1 MQELAHLNTYL
12 FKYKYKFLLVILF
25 GAGTHIFSIAP
36 AKILKH
42 TFDSIKH
49 TYDTYGLSLW
59 EKSTDLM
66 SHGQLFK
73 DIRFYI
79 ALILI
84 MALLKFVCAFLMKQI
99 LISTANLIEYELKNE
114 IYTHYQNLSPSF
126 YVKHNTGQLLSLI
139 IEDVNTVKLYLG
151 PSLLFIL
158 NTLILLLILIPYM
171 ISVNLRLTLY
181 AILPIPIL
189 FFILYSVKD
198 FTHKYSKQV
207 QEKLS
212 NLTIQVQEALTN
224 IRIIQAFTREKS
236 FIQRFTQTTQQYKK
250 AAIQLNIAHAL
261 SVPLALSINSLG
273 IISTIWIGGQEFI
286 KGTITF
292 GNIAEFVMYM
302 HLITWPIISISLAAH
317 YIQKANASQKRIN
330 QFLAEKSTIKVGKN
344 LTLPIKGNISFKSI
358 TFIYPQLKFSSLE
371 NVSFSIQAG
380 KSVLVLGTTG
390 SGKSTLAHLITRLYE
405 PSQGTITIDDIPIE
419 DYDINWLRNHIGYV
433 PQDGWL
439 LPDTIR
445 NNITFGKKDATEAEL
460 VQAIAQ
466 AGLTDTLQQLPKKLD
481 TIVGEGSVTLSGGQ
495 RQRIALARAIIRN
508 PILLIL
514 DNSLSAVDNHTEK
527 NIWENLRTIIPGC
540 TTFVIS
546 HKIVNIGLF
555 DHVIVL
561 QEGRIIEQGSPTNLL
576 AAKKF
581 YHKIYAQQQL

>member
-1 MQELAHLNTYL
+1 VQELAHLNTYL
-12 FKYKYKFLLVILF
+12 FKYKYKFLLVIF
-25 GAGTHIFSIAP
+25 FIGGAHIFSIAP

-42 TFDSIKH
+42 TFDGIKH
-49 TYDTYGLSLW
+49 TYDTYGPSLW

-66 SHGQLFK
+66 IHGQLFK

-84 MALLKFVCAFLMKQI
+84 MALLKFVCAFLMKQL

-126 YVKHNTGQLLSLI
+126 YAKHNTGQLLSLI

-171 ISVNLRLTLY
+171 IKVNLRLTLY

-189 FFILYSVKD
+189 FFILYYVKD
-198 FTHKYSKQV
+198 FTQKYSKQV

-236 FIQRFTQTTQQYKK
+236 FIQYFTQITQQYKN

-273 IISTIWIGGQEFI
+273 TILTVWIGGQEFI

-330 QFLAEKSTIKVGKN
+330 QFLAEKSNIKVGKN
-344 LTLPIKGNISFKSI
+344 LTLPIQGNISFKSI
-358 TFIYPQLKFSSLE
+358 TFIYPQGKFSSLE

-390 SGKSTLAHLITRLYE
+390 SGKTTLAHLITRLYE
-405 PSQGTITIDDIPIE
+405 PSQGTITLDDIPIE
-419 DYDINWLRNHIGYV
+419 DYDISWLRNHIGYV

-460 VQAIAQ
+460 VQAIEQ

-495 RQRIALARAIIRN
+495 RQRIALARALIRN

-514 DNSLSAVDNHTEK
+514 DNSLSALDNHTEK

-546 HKIVNIGLF
+546 HKIADIVLF

-561 QEGRIIEQGSPTNLL
+561 QEGRIIEQGSPAKLL

-581 YHKIYAQQQL
+581 YHKIYSQQRL